1 MRSSPDR
8 WLPPHVSGWTLAT
21 TAAAVTTAAV
31 AAAAPD
37 VVGLPQIG
45 AMDTVVA
52 PVPALLAWVAALT
65 ATTAASEPCPEVFA
79 TVPRRAFAVNV
90 ARIVLTLAAFTVGAA
105 AATGTRDLAVA
116 GLSARTS
123 MALCGEGLAVA
134 SVAGLRYGWLPMTA
148 HLLAAATLGAANRPD
163 LAGWAW
169 IVSPEVGAT
178 QVVLSTLLFVI
189 GMTAWTR
196 RARTVLSQPA

>member
-8 WLPPHVSGWTLAT
+8 RLPPHVSRWTLAT
-21 TAAAVTTAAV
+21 TAAVVTTAAV

-37 VVGLPQIG
+37 VVGLPQL
-45 AMDTVVA
+45 AAVDTIVA
-52 PVPALLAWVAALT
+52 PVPALLGWVAALT
-65 ATTAASEPCPEVFA
+65 AVTAADEPCPGVFA
-79 TVPRRAFAVNV
+79 TAPTRAYAVNV
-90 ARIVLTLAAFTVGAA
+90 ARIVLTLVVFTGGAA
-105 AATGTRDLAVA
+105 AATGTHHLAVA

-123 MALCGEGLAVA
+123 MALAGEGLALA

-169 IVSPEVGAT
+169 IVSAEVGPT
-178 QVVLSTLLFVI
+178 QLLLSTLLLVL

-196 RARTVLSQPA
+196 RARTLLSQPA